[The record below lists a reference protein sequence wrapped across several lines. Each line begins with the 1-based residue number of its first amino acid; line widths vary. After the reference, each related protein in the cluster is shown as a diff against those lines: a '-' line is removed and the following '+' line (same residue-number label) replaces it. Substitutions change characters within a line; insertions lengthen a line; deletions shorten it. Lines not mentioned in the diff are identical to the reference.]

1 MRIQMTLQKFALLL
15 CATLLLPLAAHA
27 QAPAKAPIK
36 DPEFCL
42 GCHDDLTD
50 EKVVHQAIKNG
61 CLDCHTNLDASV
73 RPHKNSGTL
82 PHGLD
87 AKQPAL
93 CLTCHAKLVANKKV
107 KHPAIDMGCTGCH
120 EQHSGKNPKMLKA
133 LPPDLCFKCHDK
145 DDFNGKF
152 VHGPVKAGQCITCHE
167 PHASDNENLLK
178 KPRAQMCLEC
188 HDDIK
193 EAPHMIAGFSR
204 KGHPIGDEKRP
215 QPTADPL
222 RKGKLFYCAS
232 CHEPHRSDF
241 DKMRRFDP
249 KLGMGVCQK
258 CHDK

>member
-1 MRIQMTLQKFALLL
+1 MNMKLSAWTLA
-15 CATLLLPLAAHA
+15 AALLLPLAAQA

-42 GCHDDLTD
+42 TCHDDLTD
-50 EKVVHQAIKNG
+50 EKVVHPAIRNG

-73 RPHKNSGTL
+73 RPHKNSGKL

-87 AKQPAL
+87 AKQPDL
-93 CLTCHAKLVANKKV
+93 CLSCHGKLVANKKLR
-107 KHPAIDMGCTGCH
+107 HPAIDMGCTGCH
-120 EQHSGKNPKMLKA
+120 DQHSGKNPRMLKA

-152 VHGPVKAGQCITCHE
+152 VHGPVKAGQCVTCHE
-167 PHASDNENLLK
+167 PHASDNANLLK
-178 KPRAQMCLEC
+178 KPGAQMCLEC

-193 EAPHMIAGFSR
+193 DAPHMLAGFSR

-249 KLGMGVCQK
+249 NLGMGVCQK